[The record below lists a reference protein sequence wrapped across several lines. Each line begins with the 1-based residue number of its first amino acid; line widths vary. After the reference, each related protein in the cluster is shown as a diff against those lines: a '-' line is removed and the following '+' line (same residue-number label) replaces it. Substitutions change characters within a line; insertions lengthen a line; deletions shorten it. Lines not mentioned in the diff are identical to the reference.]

1 MYWSSSSSSTATPLF
16 PGFDTLERLASFS
29 GSMLGAFSF
38 ALPERRPPDALTQSH
53 ERAAERVHQVATWLL
68 RGSELQV
75 VETRTPFLCENSSDL
90 WDYYQTLPLDRRLDG
105 LFGLLLSIEMLAS
118 AGILS
123 REQFPRLRRLLDGYS
138 FAIGV
143 AGVMP
148 CRLFFHMHNWIWAYE
163 YRLALREAKLP
174 QMPMPFATEAGAA
187 ILKAVED
194 VRHSF
199 GLSLA
204 PSSQSSS
211 YNSSGL
217 SVTMTLFLTMCI
229 GVGGAAW
236 WLGLDGIKRK
246 RDEVSARWSQFLRSG
261 LWSILRWF
269 TLQASSTTLS
279 LIHRDT

>member
-1 MYWSSSSSSTATPLF
+1 MYWSSSSSSTATPSF
-16 PGFDTLERLASFS
+16 PGLDALERLASLS

-53 ERAAERVHQVATWLL
+53 ERAAQHVHQVATWLL
-68 RGSELQV
+68 RGSDLQV
-75 VETRTPFLCENSSDL
+75 VKTRTPFLCENSSDL

-118 AGILS
+118 SGILS

-138 FAIGV
+138 FAVGV

-148 CRLFFHMHNWIWAYE
+148 SRLFFHMHNWIWAYE
-163 YRLALREAKLP
+163 YRLSLREAKLP
-174 QMPMPFATEAGAA
+174 QTPMPFATEAGAA

-194 VRHSF
+194 AKHSF
-199 GLSLA
+199 GLSL
-204 PSSQSSS
+204 
-211 YNSSGL
+211 
-217 SVTMTLFLTMCI
+217 VTMTLFLTVCI

-236 WLGLDGIKRK
+236 WLGLDEIKRK
-246 RDEVSARWSQFLRSG
+246 RDEVSARWSHFLRSG